1 MPESQTSGVEN
12 YNLFLALSYL
22 LCNYIYTM
30 KRKYSNAVRDVK
42 RGMTRL
48 KAAQKNGVDRNKLAA
63 ILETMGMP
71 GKAGRPR
78 K

>member
-1 MPESQTSGVEN
+1 
-12 YNLFLALSYL
+12 
-22 LCNYIYTM
+22 M